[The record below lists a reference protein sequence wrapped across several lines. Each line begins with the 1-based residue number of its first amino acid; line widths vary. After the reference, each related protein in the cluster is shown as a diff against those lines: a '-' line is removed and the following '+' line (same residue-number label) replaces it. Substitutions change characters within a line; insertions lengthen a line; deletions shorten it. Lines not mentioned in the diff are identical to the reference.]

1 MHSPDSLYVSNFI
14 DRVPLFNLGISNKFI
29 LILSWLLFYF
39 VNAKATSATFYAFF
53 HVHQYFR
60 ASESFALRRVYAIYI
75 YTHTHILSWMNNET
89 GMKLAS
95 FFTLENYSGIL
106 GVSVTGFVT
115 GDYDRRF
122 EKKLQSI
129 PQSNPY
135 SII

>member
-1 MHSPDSLYVSNFI
+1 MQKQRQQRSTRSFMCTSISVRANHSRYVEF
-14 DRVPLFNLGISNKFI
+14 
-29 LILSWLLFYF
+29 
-39 VNAKATSATFYAFF
+39 T
-53 HVHQYFR
+53 Q
-60 ASESFALRRVYAIYI
+60 YI

-106 GVSVTGFVT
+106 EVSVTGFVT

-129 PQSNPY
+129 PQSNLY